1 MAWILRIRRKWV
13 TLFRPKHT
21 EKAEEDMEDR
31 WLTVDEICEYLDI
44 SRNTIYK
51 WIIEKALP
59 AYRLGRQWKFK
70 AEEVDEWVRTM
81 SSTLTGL
88 SKETEQLINEVD
100 KIEKTKV
107 VNESKR
113 TPASKKKAPA
123 KKKARP
129 LTSTDQIV
137 KTVNR
142 HGQEAEEDIFEDG
155 LSLDE
160 AVKDYEK
167 RLILEALEKSN
178 WVKARAARFLN
189 INRTTLVE
197 KIKKQ
202 NLTKTSSP

>member
-1 MAWILRIRRKWV
+1 
-13 TLFRPKHT
+13 
-21 EKAEEDMEDR
+21 MEDR
-31 WLTVDEICEYLDI
+31 WLTVDEICEYLDV

-51 WIIEKALP
+51 WIMEKALP
-59 AYRLGRQWKFK
+59 AYRLGRHWKFK
-70 AEEVDEWVRTM
+70 AEEVDEWIRTM

-123 KKKARP
+123 KKKARS
-129 LTSTDQIV
+129 LTSTNQVV

>member
-1 MAWILRIRRKWV
+1 MAWILKIRRKCV
-13 TLFRPKHT
+13 TVFRPKHT
-21 EKAEEDMEDR
+21 GKAEEDMEDR

-44 SRNTIYK
+44 NRNTIYK

-59 AYRLGRQWKFK
+59 AYRLGRHWKFK

-81 SSTLTGL
+81 SSSLTGL
-88 SKETEQLINEVD
+88 SKETKQLINEVD

-113 TPASKKKAPA
+113 TPASKKAPA
-123 KKKARP
+123 TKKARS
-129 LTSTDQIV
+129 LTFTDQVV

-142 HGQEAEEDIFEDG
+142 HGQEAEKDIFEDG

-178 WVKARAARFLN
+178 WVKARAARLLN